1 MEAFLLVRLQGGFS
15 PKSLFLSLR
24 VCTADL
30 FLIFL
35 QDFVA
40 KAYWGL
46 NMSVGIS
53 LDLRRRPP
61 AQIQAAISTNCAKG
75 EPMRLPWRG
84 SRDVVP
90 ARTRAI
96 KLKPPDR

>member
-15 PKSLFLSLR
+15 PTSLFLSLR

-61 AQIQAAISTNCAKG
+61 AQIQAAIPTNRAKG